1 MTVWFDNFLLA
12 FIPLFVAIDPIGM
25 AGLFVGLTDG
35 IEDETRNRVSRQ
47 AAVTAFVVTLAFMG
61 LGSFIFKA
69 LGITIADF
77 QIAGGLILLIVSA
90 RGLLDLERKA
100 VTLHED
106 FGVVPLGLPL
116 IAGPAVL
123 SAVLVLK
130 DAAGL
135 SATIAAMSLNMYL
148 TYLCMRH
155 VRAVVR
161 VLGRRGIRAVSK
173 LIALLLVAFAVHMIR
188 VGWQTL

>member
-25 AGLFVGLTDG
+25 AGLFVGLTEG
-35 IEDETRNRVSRQ
+35 IEDEVRNRVSRQ
-47 AAVTAFVVTLAFMG
+47 AAFTAFVVTLAFMW

-69 LGITIADF
+69 LGISIADF
-77 QIAGGLILLIVSA
+77 QVAGGLILLLVSA

-100 VTLHED
+100 VTIHED

-135 SATIAAMSLNMYL
+135 TATIAAMSLNMYL

-188 VGWQTL
+188 VGLQTP

>member
-1 MTVWFDNFLLA
+1 MSAWISSFLLA
-12 FIPLFVAIDPIGM
+12 FIPLFVAIDPVGM
-25 AGLFVGLTDG
+25 AGMFVGLTDG
-35 IEDETRNRVSRQ
+35 IDDAVRNKVAKQ
-47 AAVTAFVVTLAFMG
+47 AAVTAYVVTLAFMG

-77 QIAGGLILLIVSA
+77 QIAGGLILLIVST
-90 RGLLDLERKA
+90 RGLLDYERKA
-100 VTLHED
+100 FSLSED

-130 DAAGL
+130 DTAGL
-135 SATIAAMSLNMYL
+135 SATVVAMTLCTYL
-148 TYLCMRH
+148 TYLSMRH
-155 VRAVVR
+155 VRGVVR
-161 VLGRRGIRAVSK
+161 VLGKRGIRAVSK

>member
-25 AGLFVGLTDG
+25 AGLFVGLTEG
-35 IEDETRNRVSRQ
+35 IEDEVRNRVSRQ
-47 AAVTAFVVTLAFMG
+47 AAFTAFVVTLAFMW

-69 LGITIADF
+69 LGISIADF
-77 QIAGGLILLIVSA
+77 QVAGGLILLLVSA
-90 RGLLDLERKA
+90 RGLLDVERKA
-100 VTLHED
+100 VTIHED

-135 SATIAAMSLNMYL
+135 SATIVAMSLNMYL

-155 VRAVVR
+155 VRTVVR

-188 VGWQTL
+188 VGLQTP

>member
-1 MTVWFDNFLLA
+1 MTAWFDNFLLA

-35 IEDETRNRVSRQ
+35 VEDEARNRISRQ
-47 AAVTAFVVTLAFMG
+47 AAFTAFVVTLAFMG

-77 QIAGGLILLIVSA
+77 QVAGGLILLLVSA
-90 RGLLDLERKA
+90 RGLLDMERKA
-100 VTLHED
+100 LTLHED